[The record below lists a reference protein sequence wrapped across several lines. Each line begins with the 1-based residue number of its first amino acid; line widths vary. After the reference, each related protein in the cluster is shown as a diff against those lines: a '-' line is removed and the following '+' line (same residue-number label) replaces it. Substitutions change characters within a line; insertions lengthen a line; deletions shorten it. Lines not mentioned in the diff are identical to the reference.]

1 MARSSVKATYALD
14 VASVK
19 ALETIAKRWSVSKS
33 EALRRAINAAAA
45 ADRPTPQ
52 QRIAILEG
60 LQAELGL
67 APEAARGWERDVRRE
82 RRAWTPRR
90 TKRA

>member
-1 MARSSVKATYALD
+1 MTTKATARGDARERILLAAETLIARHGVD
-14 VASVK
+14 GVSV
-19 ALETIAKRWSVSKS
+19 
-33 EALRRAINAAAA
+33 RAINAAAA